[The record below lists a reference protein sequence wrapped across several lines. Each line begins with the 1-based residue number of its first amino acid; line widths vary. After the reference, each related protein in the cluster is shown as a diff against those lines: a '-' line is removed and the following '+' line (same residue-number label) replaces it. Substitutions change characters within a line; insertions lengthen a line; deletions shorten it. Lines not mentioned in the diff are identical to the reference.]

1 MDFKSSWLKNLLLY
15 ILVDCRMSAIGFY
28 CTVEKVKGND
38 GEDRVVVIFNGK
50 YLPHTV
56 QVKTPTISFDETL
69 FGAYV
74 YLWCF
79 YSFQESEDNV
89 ARLQKL

>member
-1 MDFKSSWLKNLLLY
+1 
-15 ILVDCRMSAIGFY
+15 MSAIGFY

-56 QVKTPTISFDETL
+56 QVKTLTISFDETL
-69 FGAYV
+69 LMFICGAFI
-74 YLWCF
+74 L
-79 YSFQESEDNV
+79 SRN
-89 ARLQKL
+89 LKIM